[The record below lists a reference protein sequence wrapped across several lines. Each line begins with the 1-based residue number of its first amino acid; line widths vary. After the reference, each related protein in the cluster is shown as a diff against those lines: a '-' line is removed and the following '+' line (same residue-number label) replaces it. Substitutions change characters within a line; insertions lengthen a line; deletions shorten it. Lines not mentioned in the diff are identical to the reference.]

1 MKLFRCIICGGE
13 IEIIDATDGSINK
26 KVKCLKCGF
35 TNFNDHKSKE
45 PEIIII
51 KRKSSNGS

>member
-13 IEIIDATDGSINK
+13 VEIIDAVESSINK

-35 TNFNDHKSKE
+35 TNVNEHQQKKSKD

-51 KRKSSNGS
+51 KRKFN